1 MSKWNFKFRPL
12 HPILKSTGLAEH
24 AATSTSIEA
33 IASSRRVARGQ
44 QGRPPMKLSRTV
56 GLAVAVSLVAG
67 TVAAIAQ
74 ISGTAPADYVVDA
87 AGHLRVPADY
97 RTLYQALGSW
107 AIAADSGEGS
117 KEMHAVY
124 ASPGAIDAYRKTGHF
139 PDGAVLVKEV
149 FATSTNEMT
158 TGTVSHADKLKGWFV
173 MVRDSKGT
181 HPGNP
186 LWGDGWGWSWFDA
199 DKPLKTTSTDYH
211 SDCQGCH
218 VPAKA
223 TDWIYVNGYP
233 VLRH

>member
-1 MSKWNFKFRPL
+1 
-12 HPILKSTGLAEH
+12 
-24 AATSTSIEA
+24 
-33 IASSRRVARGQ
+33 
-44 QGRPPMKLSRTV
+44 MKLSRPV
-56 GLAVAVSLVAG
+56 GLAVAVSLIAG

-74 ISGTAPADYVVDA
+74 ISGAAPADPTANVVDA

-117 KEMHAVY
+117 KEMHTVY

-139 PDGAVLVKEV
+139 RDGAVLVKEV

-173 MVRDSKGT
+173 MVKDSKGT
-181 HPGNP
+181 HPDNP

-199 DKPLKTTSTDYH
+199 DKPVETTSTEYH
-211 SDCQGCH
+211 SDCMGATCPPRP
-218 VPAKA
+218 PAGFTR
-223 TDWIYVNGYP
+223 TDIPSCVTRRPHAQCSALAQSRAGTNGESDKL
-233 VLRH
+233 VRQAGRLKGFL